1 MKQLV
6 EFFEKILDQRHY
18 VSGAQVRFLQ
28 ILDEIDLGPLGF
40 RSSMR
45 SVPGLDLRH
54 LLGMCFVD
62 NVVPEPTTLSLQGV
76 KRRSQPFEDLW
87 KIWTSKDC

>member
-1 MKQLV
+1 
-6 EFFEKILDQRHY
+6 
-18 VSGAQVRFLQ
+18 
-28 ILDEIDLGPLGF
+28 
-40 RSSMR
+40 MR